1 MSALTE
7 GRPAATFILSEA
19 NGSRSRGTA
28 TLKAGEN
35 LPAGSVLMD
44 DGAGKLVQFE
54 DGTASAAA
62 GILYAATNA
71 VADTKVTVIERDAEV
86 NGKLLTYFDTDPADA
101 IASLADIGI
110 IVR

>member
-7 GRPAATFILSEA
+7 GRPAATFIMSEA
-19 NGSRSRGTA
+19 NGHRSRGVGI
-28 TLKAGEN
+28 LKAGEN

-44 DGAGKLVQFE
+44 DAGKLVQFE
-54 DGTASAAA
+54 DGTGAAPA

-71 VADTKVTVIERDAEV
+71 VADTTVTVIERDAEV
-86 NGKLLTYFDTDPADA
+86 NGKLLTFFDTDPADA
-101 IASLADIGI
+101 IASLAEIGI